1 LKSFLKA
8 KDIMNIFSSISNG
21 LAYLHSKHIL
31 LRNLRIENIVKLEEF
46 NLITKKGK
54 KEMLLKLMKK
64 KPKEKRDSQIKLKK
78 DKENPKLN
86 GFLKK
91 SSKISKS
98 EEERL
103 SLDFICKDE

>member
-1 LKSFLKA
+1 
-8 KDIMNIFSSISNG
+8 
-21 LAYLHSKHIL
+21 
-31 LRNLRIENIVKLEEF
+31 
-46 NLITKKGK
+46 
-54 KEMLLKLMKK
+54 MLLKLMKK